1 MNTLKKG
8 SKGEEVK
15 ILQKA
20 LNITVDGNF
29 GTKTEDAVK
38 IFQKSKGLVADGVV
52 GTKTWNALGI
62 TQSTESKSV
71 DTSVLYSPLNVH
83 VT

>member
-1 MNTLKKG
+1 MDTLKKG
-8 SKGEEVK
+8 SKGDEVK

-62 TQSTESKSV
+62 T
-71 DTSVLYSPLNVH
+71 
-83 VT
+83 